1 VVERISRLRGFT
13 DLDQGMDGSFTPA
26 NAFSG
31 LTPQNEFEK
40 PSNLYQAI

>member
-1 VVERISRLRGFT
+1 VGKFVKFT

-31 LTPQNEFEK
+31 LTP
-40 PSNLYQAI
+40 SMNLKNQVTLLSAI